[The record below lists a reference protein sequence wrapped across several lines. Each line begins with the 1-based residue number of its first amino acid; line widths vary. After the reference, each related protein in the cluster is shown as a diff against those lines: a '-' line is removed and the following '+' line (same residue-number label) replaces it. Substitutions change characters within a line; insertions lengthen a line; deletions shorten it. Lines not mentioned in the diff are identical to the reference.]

1 MSTKNKS
8 EEEVVNELGDEFL
21 NYDGVEAGNGGTE
34 ENTTTENVEKK
45 AFESVAEV
53 KQPTEKSKDSEEVPL
68 GKSGKVNTDTQEQA
82 ESGQTNGKAEQKD
95 ENENEEDKENNK
107 EVEEE
112 VFEVEAILDHKKH
125 KNLTKYYIKWKG
137 FALED
142 STWENED
149 DVYAEE
155 LLEEYWA
162 KQSQP
167 ADSSKSSQ
175 IKRKAGRKRAAQS
188 PPPTPVKRETKKH
201 RSQTK
206 TKTTTTKT
214 RTEQQEEDETSQ
226 QASTTTASSTESWED
241 KVIAVET
248 VTRDDKTGDL
258 LVYLK
263 WNNGETSR
271 HPAKDVNIKCPQKMI
286 KFYEQRLTFAPPSTH
301 NKS

>member
-21 NYDGVEAGNGGTE
+21 NYDGVEGGNVGTE
-34 ENTTTENVEKK
+34 ENTTTTENVEKK
-45 AFESVAEV
+45 IFESVAE
-53 KQPTEKSKDSEEVPL
+53 PTDKSKDSEEGPL
-68 GKSGKVNTDTQEQA
+68 GKSEKVNTDLQEQA
-82 ESGQTNGKAEQKD
+82 D
-95 ENENEEDKENNK
+95 P
-107 EVEEE
+107 
-112 VFEVEAILDHKKH
+112 
-125 KNLTKYYIKWKG
+125 G
-137 FALED
+137 FSLED
-142 STWENED
+142 CTWENED

-162 KQSQP
+162 KLQ
-167 ADSSKSSQ
+167 AESSKSHS
-175 IKRKAGRKRAAQS
+175 KRKGGRKRAAQS
-188 PPPTPVKRETKKH
+188 PPPTPVKRETKKQP
-201 RSQTK
+201 S
-206 TKTTTTKT
+206 
-214 RTEQQEEDETSQ
+214 
-226 QASTTTASSTESWED
+226 TASSSAESWED